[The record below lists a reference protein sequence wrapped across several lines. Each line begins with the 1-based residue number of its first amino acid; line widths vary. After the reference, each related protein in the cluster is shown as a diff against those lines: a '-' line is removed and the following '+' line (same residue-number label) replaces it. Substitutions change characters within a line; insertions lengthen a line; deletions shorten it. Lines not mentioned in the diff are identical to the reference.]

1 MLCSSLDG
9 RGVQR
14 RMDACICMTES
25 LCCLPA
31 TIITLLISFTPIQDK
46 KLRKSMATIENG
58 FLRVPLWYSNRTHC
72 REWREPIAVGHSFW
86 YQPACFHKA
95 VGGAVNDGC
104 LQQRASAAPLSHPYS
119 RALGLPGLC
128 VTSHFWTYI
137 LPASSVQGST
147 WISAVLPLLCSLGR
161 GETADGVRAEG
172 WRIWQQTAGLLQ
184 GSRERQEAPFP
195 LRTN

>member
-14 RMDACICMTES
+14 RMDTCICMTES

-31 TIITLLISFTPIQDK
+31 TITTLLISYTPIQDK

-72 REWREPIAVGHSFW
+72 REWREPIAVGDSSW

-104 LQQRASAAPLSHPYS
+104 LQQPASAAPLSHPYS
-119 RALGLPGLC
+119 RALGLPGLLC
-128 VTSHFWTYI
+128 HITFLNLYFAGI
-137 LPASSVQGST
+137 L
-147 WISAVLPLLCSLGR
+147 C
-161 GETADGVRAEG
+161 
-172 WRIWQQTAGLLQ
+172 AGLHVDLSCAAFALLP
-184 GSRERQEAPFP
+184 GEGRDSRWG
-195 LRTN
+195 